1 MKKRPRTLRSLSY
14 YRSLSL
20 LALVPSPHGI
30 LIAGAERFP
39 LQDRGNAA
47 VFGPS
52 SSSTTSLLDV
62 GVVGSSDTASSS
74 SSLRRL
80 AAKIM
85 TTTSSSLPSADC
97 GVESREGAVAT
108 PSSSSSPAALDGE
121 PPSSS
126 SSSSSSSSTTTSS
139 EILRKQR
146 MRSESNFDVDADDDA
161 RSRSP
166 PPSSSVSAG
175 AAATGGGAMSAL
187 LRRLAL
193 SSSQA
198 SGPIAL
204 RCVAFC
210 ARFAIAT
217 YIARATWDVARE
229 AWEEVRE
236 EVASSRRRRRTGG
249 GGDDDD
255 DAREEQDMPYADVDA
270 LSRDRRRAEGGEGD
284 VDDGG
289 DGERVNGR
297 IRGPRRADTGDGRRR
312 RSRRD
317 GDNDDDDDDDEEGGS
332 HPTPRTTA
340 TRVLAAR
347 LLSVGIPY
355 ASEASSSDGVDA
367 NDAGDG
373 PDDGPAHRRATV
385 TVEGIMRSL
394 TRAEG
399 NLLSQTLLSPSDYG
413 GGVGGGGRAGP
424 SSPAAAAAA
433 WNAIGGLSDAK
444 ESLLDLAFPLLP
456 MRSSDPSDDVD
467 GGDGNN
473 ADDGHYGGLLANPP
487 GVLLFGPPGCGK
499 TMLVRALA
507 STVGARFLVVSPSCL
522 LRKYVGETN
531 LNVRALFSAARKI
544 APCVIFIDELDGL
557 FRERGGEDHD
567 VGRDLKTEFLQ
578 LWDGVRDRRDDASGG
593 SSILVIGATNRPFD
607 VDPAFLRRM
616 PRRVYVGPP
625 DYDSRLSVLRG
636 MLGRVPLDFDFDVD
650 LVASRTEGYSP
661 SDIRE
666 VLQAAALYPLREARE
681 EAMSSSRIDGGD
693 AANGEEIGMLR
704 MPPLRRLRTD
714 DVLRALRVARPTQF
728 SRRYQKELTNYLRK
742 SGGSIGMGEAGA
754 DLPSYTERDVNDREY
769 IVDTGSHSGE
779 RPNHG
784 NADESDSDS
793 LEDSSDSDYD

>member
-1 MKKRPRTLRSLSY
+1 
-14 YRSLSL
+14 
-20 LALVPSPHGI
+20 
-30 LIAGAERFP
+30 
-39 LQDRGNAA
+39 
-47 VFGPS
+47 
-52 SSSTTSLLDV
+52 
-62 GVVGSSDTASSS
+62 
-74 SSLRRL
+74 
-80 AAKIM
+80 
-85 TTTSSSLPSADC
+85 
-97 GVESREGAVAT
+97 
-108 PSSSSSPAALDGE
+108 
-121 PPSSS
+121 
-126 SSSSSSSSTTTSS
+126 
-139 EILRKQR
+139 
-146 MRSESNFDVDADDDA
+146 
-161 RSRSP
+161 
-166 PPSSSVSAG
+166 
-175 AAATGGGAMSAL
+175 MSAL

-289 DGERVNGR
+289 DGERVDGR
-297 IRGPRRADTGDGRRR
+297 IRGPRRAEAGDGRRR

-317 GDNDDDDDDDEEGGS
+317 GDNDDDDDEEGGS

-347 LLSVGIPY
+347 LLSAGIPY
-355 ASEASSSDGVDA
+355 ASEASSSDVVDA

-467 GGDGNN
+467 GGDGNS

-531 LNVRALFSAARKI
+531 LNVRALFSAARKV
-544 APCVIFIDELDGL
+544 APCVIFVDELDGL

-636 MLGRVPLDFDFDVD
+636 MLGRVPLDSDFDVD

-742 SGGSIGMGEAGA
+742 SGGSIGMDEAGA